1 MGFFGDFLK
10 VPIPPAGTPT
20 MIGQLGAL
28 SGSESIAPH
37 ITPVPVV
44 APSPQPSPLPIYLYF
59 IP

>member
-1 MGFFGDFLK
+1 M
-10 VPIPPAGTPT
+10 PIPPAGTPT